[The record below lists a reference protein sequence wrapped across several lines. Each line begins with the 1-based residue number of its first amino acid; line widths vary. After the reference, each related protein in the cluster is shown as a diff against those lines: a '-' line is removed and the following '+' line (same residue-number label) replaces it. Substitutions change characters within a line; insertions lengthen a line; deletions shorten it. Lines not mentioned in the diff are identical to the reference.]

1 MRAGQTLAL
10 GSEFQLV
17 DQEKRVLGWEE
28 SDREREHTDSLSPS
42 VSLALLL
49 PSLLTF
55 SFLASCPSLLRAS

>member
-28 SDREREHTDSLSPS
+28 SDRERVHTDFLSPS